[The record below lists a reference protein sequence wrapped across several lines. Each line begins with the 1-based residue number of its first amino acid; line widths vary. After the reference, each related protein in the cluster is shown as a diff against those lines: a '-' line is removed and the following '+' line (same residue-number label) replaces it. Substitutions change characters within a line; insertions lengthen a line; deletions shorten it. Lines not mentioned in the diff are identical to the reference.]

1 MLLHYEYWSV
11 ILSSPSNLVQLS
23 VYCAV
28 RILSSFWNQC
38 CHMPQR
44 LSHNLVL
51 LDSIHLLSFDPL
63 LCQMRLWYNSCS
75 YKVQASWIDW
85 WHYLSLSIGCSEL
98 IRDKILQWTTLMSS
112 SLDSA
117 YRFCCCI
124 GGNVLFLKQWS
135 TFIILTTHSFIVSF
149 TGCQSMNKPT

>member
-1 MLLHYEYWSV
+1 MLCTKTKSTTCRCPCGFIASTGILGCTVNLEFVWVRHPKLANYEYWSV
-11 ILSSPSNLVQLS
+11 ILSSPSNLVQIS
-23 VYCAV
+23 VYCTV

-85 WHYLSLSIGCSEL
+85 WHYPHIGVDQ
-98 IRDKILQWTTLMSS
+98 RQDSS
-112 SLDSA
+112 MDYSD
-117 YRFCCCI
+117 
-124 GGNVLFLKQWS
+124 VLLPW
-135 TFIILTTHSFIVSF
+135 
-149 TGCQSMNKPT
+149 